1 MMSRLYSKNK
11 IGVTHNDRPKF
22 ERKKLRPL
30 KPDAR
35 QCPNELVGCDLKC
48 KYNFFESEDLTIHAY
63 ELKCLNCG
71 WRETIGFRS
80 DEEEEDDETN
90 PRECPFCN
98 ACDLK
103 PGRNPCEG

>member
-1 MMSRLYSKNK
+1 MTR
-11 IGVTHNDRPKF
+11 THRQNF
-22 ERKKLRPL
+22 ESKKLRPL

-71 WRETIGFRS
+71 WRETIGYRS
-80 DEEEEDDETN
+80 DELDEDEPVN
-90 PRECPFCN
+90 VKQCPFCSR
-98 ACDLK
+98 CDLAQ
-103 PGRNPCEG
+103 GHNPCDAPSE